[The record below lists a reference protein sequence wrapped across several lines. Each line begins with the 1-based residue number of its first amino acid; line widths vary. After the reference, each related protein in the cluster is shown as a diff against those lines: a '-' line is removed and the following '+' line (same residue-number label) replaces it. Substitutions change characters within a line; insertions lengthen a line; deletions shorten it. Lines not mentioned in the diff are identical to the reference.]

1 MTLVSVSQLDKFCQ
15 SPPHFTDTFS
25 NDVLKH
31 AYANLYDRSEG
42 NSTSSSSSS
51 GIARNEQQE
60 VDSLITTSTTLP
72 QATAATQINNN
83 KKKMLRF
90 FLAAVVYGLKL
101 NVIPLSQDHIIQRV
115 LGKIPMDQDVNVIP
129 GEQYEDGFTGVS
141 GIVGALCVITNK
153 LGKVL
158 ATLSNL
164 GSAYSGYLSI

>member
-1 MTLVSVSQLDKFCQ
+1 M
-15 SPPHFTDTFS
+15 S
-25 NDVLKH
+25 NQVIL
-31 AYANLYDRSEG
+31 AE
-42 NSTSSSSSS
+42 
-51 GIARNEQQE
+51 QE

-83 KKKMLRF
+83 KKKLLRF
-90 FLAAVVYGLKL
+90 FLAAVVYRLKL
-101 NVIPLSQDHIIQRV
+101 NVIPLSQDHIIQWV

-141 GIVGALCVITNK
+141 GIVDALRVITNK
-153 LGKVL
+153 LDKVL

>member
-1 MTLVSVSQLDKFCQ
+1 MKLVSVSQLAKFCQ

-83 KKKMLRF
+83 NKKNVTIF
-90 FLAAVVYGLKL
+90 FSSCSLW
-101 NVIPLSQDHIIQRV
+101 I
-115 LGKIPMDQDVNVIP
+115 
-129 GEQYEDGFTGVS
+129 
-141 GIVGALCVITNK
+141 
-153 LGKVL
+153 KVKCY
-158 ATLSNL
+158 TT
-164 GSAYSGYLSI
+164 